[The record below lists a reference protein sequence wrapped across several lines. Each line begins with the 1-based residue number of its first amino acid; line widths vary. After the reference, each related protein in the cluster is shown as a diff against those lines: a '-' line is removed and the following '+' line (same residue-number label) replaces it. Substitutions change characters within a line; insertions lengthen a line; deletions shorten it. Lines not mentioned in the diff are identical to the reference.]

1 MLLLV
6 CCRYV
11 SSNPQYADASSYAS
25 KFRQLQ
31 QRAMATMRTKVA
43 QVLQHASEQ
52 VSYHPCTYFPWLT
65 CTQRLLHS
73 LCNSTLTLNIACA
86 SARAMNASE
95 TECSVSVSSKAKAYS
110 TDTAGTT
117 SKQAATHLP
126 HSLELLLLTGH
137 GCAQRGAQLC
147 FRVG

>member
-52 VSYHPCTYFPWLT
+52 VSYHSCTYFLWLT
-65 CTQRLLHS
+65 CRQRLLHS
-73 LCNSTLTLNIACA
+73 LCNSAMTLNIACA
-86 SARAMNASE
+86 YARMRQK

-110 TDTAGTT
+110 TDTASTT
-117 SKQAATHLP
+117 SKQAAMDLP
-126 HSLELLLLTGH
+126 HSLESLLLTGH